1 MMMEVEDSCLG
12 SEGRGVMSGRP
23 GGVGGGST
31 GGKIVSWGRGRRFF
45 LTERIRG
52 VRFACW
58 ISEYGPSEE
67 HNPGELCLKAGCGVI
82 LRHPSWSGEIALFP
96 PRDNLNLYR
105 EYLPEEMKLGQSPRD
120 PEFEV
125 VVGPHMRF
133 LVTDRQDREGIYQTR
148 WIPKLSFELGEF
160 ARDSDPVED

>member
-1 MMMEVEDSCLG
+1 ML
-12 SEGRGVMSGRP
+12 
-23 GGVGGGST
+23 GVGRAGSHVWSAWRCGGRIHQWKNVRFGCVYVFMYSCIFYYESQLW
-31 GGKIVSWGRGRRFF
+31 GVVLSRVVWFCSVSWGRGRRFF

-67 HNPGELCLKAGCGVI
+67 HNPGELCLKDGCGVI

-105 EYLPEEMKLGQSPRD
+105 EYLPEEMKVGQSPRD
-120 PEFEV
+120 PEFE
-125 VVGPHMRF
+125 
-133 LVTDRQDREGIYQTR
+133 
-148 WIPKLSFELGEF
+148 
-160 ARDSDPVED
+160 